1 MLKMSVRKTE
11 QLNGLHIASDPRE
24 EDVDEMNN
32 KLPRFQ
38 KVTFVLGAAMV
49 TLLCVPCLTHAQS
62 STTQDRQAVQ
72 TSTPQ
77 DRQAVPSDDITRR
90 DLRDLTNF
98 SIDIAK
104 LPTNFAKRLP

>member
-49 TLLCVPCLTHAQS
+49 TLLCVPCLTQAQS

>member
-62 STTQDRQAVQ
+62 STTQDRQAV
-72 TSTPQ
+72 
-77 DRQAVPSDDITRR
+77 PSDDITRR